1 VHYCF
6 PVWREKIYMEHGV
19 DAPLRGKFQPII
31 YGRHH
36 LDDFKRSMSSGR
48 KLGGRL
54 IDPEILAVQPYL
66 VPFFVLGRISV
77 FDP

>member
-6 PVWREKIYMEHGV
+6 PVRREKIYVKHGV
-19 DAPLRGKFQPII
+19 DTPLRGKFQSIV

-36 LDDFKRSMSSGR
+36 LNDLERTMSSGR
-48 KLGGRL
+48 KLGSRL
-54 IDPEILAVQPYL
+54 IDPEILAFQPYL
-66 VPFFVLGRISV
+66 VPFFVLGRILV